1 MRNGFKPGNG
11 AVNVVKIVEQKSMD
25 ELLVMPTLEEELL
38 IENKAREILASD
50 DHKDIARLAVAL
62 MKQNWAQGQV
72 LIESFERIHV
82 LEAKLICA
90 THRVEQPKKNP
101 WWKIWTN

>member
-25 ELLVMPTLEEELL
+25 ELLVMPTL
-38 IENKAREILASD
+38 
-50 DHKDIARLAVAL
+50 ARLAVAL